1 MQRLTWGRSAQQ
13 GTAQEDINRAPGH
26 GGATAIPG
34 AIPTAIPKA
43 LRDSTAT
50 HRPVS
55 RKRKK
60 SLQINDLQ
68 GLFEWL
74 AEWTSGPL
82 GRHSVSLRPRFQSGL
97 CGQRKRPLL
106 NVPRKPIK
114 SASHPGVVA
123 GVVDLGGEPCRA
135 DHPSVELPTPVMMP
149 HRASRAPR
157 QATLLTAALAIL
169 RPHCEAPPALRH
181 P

>member
-74 AEWTSGPL
+74 AEWT
-82 GRHSVSLRPRFQSGL
+82 GL
-97 CGQRKRPLL
+97 EP
-106 NVPRKPIK
+106 
-114 SASHPGVVA
+114 ATPGVT
-123 GVVDLGGEPCRA
+123 GRYSNQLNY
-135 DHPSVELPTPVMMP
+135 HSM
-149 HRASRAPR
+149 
-157 QATLLTAALAIL
+157 
-169 RPHCEAPPALRH
+169 
-181 P
+181 